1 MANRS
6 DEELNEES
14 SEWREPYPAA
24 IDTPPRASLPPPSA
38 EPSDFEELC
47 MKVIKAGDMTSVRN
61 DKVRDEVRFEV
72 AVAMVYARRNPHIIV
87 EGCGNKAL
95 DGNSTVQALWRRVAE
110 ECHFS
115 EEEKPAPLGSK
126 LSKVATYARMILTEK
141 WSEIQLP
148 NFGAWRTKEF
158 MTHIEAL
165 GNLIDGFNPNA
176 YDLKLCEAL
185 RRLAEKMARREVQGF
200 INCQDAGTTSV
211 VMHAE
216 AMDEARASEA
226 PLACGGEA
234 AAAKALARSTEP
246 RSQAKRQCLGA
257 VAECAGASEPS
268 SSAGAPPNGAVAPP
282 SSVGAPTP
290 AWAARPPAPPTPPEP
305 MQAESPAPPASLV
318 PLVPAVPLLPPMHAV
333 SLVPPVHV
341 VSLMP
346 AVRAARRT
354 RTTVWWR
361 RFPFARRIHR

>member
-1 MANRS
+1 MSFSAS
-6 DEELNEES
+6 EEDGAVY
-14 SEWREPYPAA
+14 EPVERAA
-24 IDTPPRASLPPPSA
+24 LTPQSPSA
-38 EPSDFEELC
+38 GPADFDELC
-47 MKVIKAGDMTSVRN
+47 MKVIKAGDMTAVIH
-61 DKVRDEVRFEV
+61 DEVRDEVRFEV
-72 AVAMVYARRNPHIIV
+72 AVALVYARRNPHIIE
-87 EGCGNKAL
+87 EGGRMRAL
-95 DGNSTVQALWRRVAE
+95 DGNSTVQALWRRIAE

-158 MTHIEAL
+158 MTHIEGL

-185 RRLAEKMARREVQGF
+185 RRLGEKCIDKADRREVQGF
-200 INCQDAGTTSV
+200 NNCQDAGTTSV

-234 AAAKALARSTEP
+234 AAAKAHARSTEP

-257 VAECAGASEPS
+257 VANGHASRLD
-268 SSAGAPPNGAVAPP
+268 GG
-282 SSVGAPTP
+282 TP
-290 AWAARPPAPPTPPEP
+290 APRPRVGGATAHEARATLRRLQKVPLEPPTPLDELV
-305 MQAESPAPPASLV
+305 ASV
-318 PLVPAVPLLPPMHAV
+318 D
-333 SLVPPVHV
+333 
-341 VSLMP
+341 
-346 AVRAARRT
+346 RAAEGGEG
-354 RTTVWWR
+354 VDD
-361 RFPFARRIHR
+361 AQG